1 MRDSPSKLEIPQQ
14 WNDKLAKRDWLHNVV
29 RRFLSY
35 YVFQNQEI
43 SILADQVSALENTL
57 QLGFS
62 CRAPGCDRQYKS
74 DAWRVSLGYLWFLF
88 GLLALIPSGTA
99 FVACVTFVFIDNS
112 SALSIKCYVCIDS
125 NANCKTN
132 EKDCGSSAILNR
144 WEQGEV
150 ISRWILRVELYAA
163 SQQWDDKKTAGKA
176 ALNFPSDKLDVL
188 LALPSEE
195 RTSWKKI
202 KEILLREYQ
211 PSKANSE
218 ELFLA
223 RIKKDGESHL
233 VYSKQLERLYRK
245 AFALASQV
253 KLNEQSAEAIKRQFL
268 RGIKQDIAQKLKLH
282 HPDDSIDKLV
292 TRAKE
297 IEEVLCRPN
306 VDIHAIDNNQ
316 PLQQLQSDVK
326 ELKEIVSSLSKASIS
341 VSAPNQVSVE
351 GVNQQGHRQYQTSQ
365 NRGERLGRGERRTEC
380 YRCGKPGHFARDCS
394 SGTPRQNQTAS
405 TSRRDIQC
413 HNCGG
418 WGHLARQCPST
429 PLN

>member
-1 MRDSPSKLEIPQQ
+1 MAHMSFLGSTLGKVDLGDRVEGSVDKENQALTVMEVWRTNPAYMMADSGRDRL
-14 WNDKLAKRDWLHNVV
+14 
-29 RRFLSY
+29 
-35 YVFQNQEI
+35 
-43 SILADQVSALENTL
+43 
-57 QLGFS
+57 
-62 CRAPGCDRQYKS
+62 
-74 DAWRVSLGYLWFLF
+74 
-88 GLLALIPSGTA
+88 
-99 FVACVTFVFIDNS
+99 
-112 SALSIKCYVCIDS
+112 
-125 NANCKTN
+125 
-132 EKDCGSSAILNR
+132 R

-150 ISRWILRVELYAA
+150 ISRWILRIELYAA

-176 ALNFPSDKLDVL
+176 ALNLPSDKLDVL
-188 LALPSEE
+188 LALPGEE

-233 VYSKQLERLYRK
+233 VYSKQLERLYRE
-245 AFALASQV
+245 AFALASEV

-341 VSAPNQVSVE
+341 VSAPDQVSV
-351 GVNQQGHRQYQTSQ
+351 GGINQQGHRQYQTSQ
-365 NRGERLGRGERRTEC
+365 NRGGRRGRGERRTEC

-405 TSRRDIQC
+405 TSRDIQC